1 MRSLITVAALCF
13 FVAAAQLTSAGAA
26 RPEFDNIHI
35 DARKKIGDLK
45 PTFYWVALEER
56 NDGPSTHELKDLEG
70 RVLARVS
77 EKFWRAIR
85 LEGTGKLLDGR
96 VLNYD
101 GRVKLPDGT
110 VEIRYVVCPEDAPY
124 GYGLERRKLVPFR
137 SVAIDPRVVP
147 MDSTVYIPKARGARL
162 PDGSIH
168 DGYFQA
174 IDIGDAIQNKRIDLF
189 TSLGDQSE
197 VFRRHGI
204 SNMKA
209 VAVYLVE

>member
-1 MRSLITVAALCF
+1 MRSLFTAAALYF

-56 NDGPSTHELKDLEG
+56 NDGPSTYELKDLEG

-101 GRVKLPDGT
+101 GRVTLPDGT
-110 VEIRYVVCPEDAPY
+110 VEIRYVVCPKDAPY

-168 DGYFQA
+168 DGYFRA
-174 IDIGDAIQNKRIDLF
+174 IDIGDAIQNKRIDIF

-197 VFRRHGI
+197 VFRRHGLN
-204 SNMKA
+204 NMKA